1 VATDVPLSALVTYA
15 YDLEPAQVEGG
26 PTWMRTEFFD
36 IVATPPSNAPSG
48 DPAQTVSTRTR
59 AMLRTLLADRFK
71 LVAHVEKK
79 NLPAAK
85 TASLVAHAW
94 VSRRSA
100 LGNIEQLGLRLES
113 TTVPI
118 DVLVV
123 ERAEMPIAN

>member
-1 VATDVPLSALVTYA
+1 
-15 YDLEPAQVEGG
+15 
-26 PTWMRTEFFD
+26 
-36 IVATPPSNAPSG
+36 
-48 DPAQTVSTRTR
+48 
-59 AMLRTLLADRFK
+59 MLRTLLADRFK

-123 ERAEMPIAN
+123 ERAEMPTAN